1 MTTKPRTPSAPMALQ
16 GGSAPAAA
24 LPSSALAFARTEYH
38 ERLAAVRASME
49 AQGVEVLVISDPSNM
64 AWLTGYDGWSFY
76 VHQAVVVSQK
86 ADPIWWGRGMDAAGA
101 RRTVWM
107 SHDHIFGYEDWLV
120 QNPQAHPMT
129 VLAELMVDW
138 GHGTASIGVE
148 LDNYYYSAAAHR
160 ALTAGLP
167 DAEVSDATGLVNWCR
182 AVKSPAEISY
192 MRRAGEIVTEM
203 HRVIAEVA
211 EPGMQK
217 NALVAEIL
225 KAGALGTRGA
235 WGDYPAIVPMTPS
248 GMDATAPH
256 LTWDGAPIPRGV
268 PTFFEIAGV
277 HRRYH
282 CPQSRT
288 LFFGEPPNNYRKA
301 EEALMAATA
310 AVMGAARP
318 GATCAEVARSFTQTL
333 NRYGFEKT
341 SRCGYSVGL
350 SYPPDWGE
358 RTMSLREGDETELQP
373 GMVFHFM
380 PGLWL
385 EDGGIELTETML
397 INDASAEYLATTPPG
412 LVVKP

>member
-1 MTTKPRTPSAPMALQ
+1 MALQ
-16 GGSAPAAA
+16 GGAAPAAS

-49 AQGVEVLVISDPSNM
+49 EKGLEVLVISDPSNM
-64 AWLTGYDGWSFY
+64 NWLTGYDGWSFY
-76 VHQAVVVSQK
+76 VHQAVIVSMK
-86 ADPIWWGRGMDAAGA
+86 DDPVWWGRGMDAAGA

-107 SHDHIFGYEDWLV
+107 SQDHIFGYEDWLV
-120 QNPQAHPMT
+120 QNPDAHPMT
-129 VLAELMVDW
+129 VLAQLVSDS
-138 GHGTASIGVE
+138 GHGASRIGVE
-148 LDNYYYSAAAHR
+148 LDNYYYSAAAHL

-167 DAEVSDATGLVNWCR
+167 DADVADATGLVNWCR

-256 LTWDGAPIPRGV
+256 LTWDGAPILRGT
-268 PTFFEIAGV
+268 PTFFEIAGC

-288 LFFGEPPNNYRKA
+288 LFFGEPPNKYRKA

-318 GATCAEVARSFTQTL
+318 GATCAEVALSFTQTL
-333 NRYGFEKT
+333 NRYGFEKN

-358 RTMSLREGDETELQP
+358 RTMSLREGDETELEA

-385 EDGGIELTETML
+385 DDGGIELTETML
-397 INDASAEYLATTPPG
+397 INEVSAEYLATTPPG